1 MRIAFLT
8 SLGHSEKKEKTVSYG
23 RSDNGDGAKRCEQE
37 KQLSPSLF
45 VFSLLSRRAA
55 LQLCERVELNRLVE
69 CYAPRLFGLL
79 RPRRIKL
86 SSICIIDQFLSS
98 LILQLPSILLSH
110 HLHFFPLALRT
121 HRLHVWHSLGP
132 LGCG

>member
-55 LQLCERVELNRLVE
+55 LQLCERVEQASRV
-69 CYAPRLFGLL
+69 LFSWPT
-79 RPRRIKL
+79 RPPSAL
-86 SSICIIDQFLSS
+86 ANETFLE
-98 LILQLPSILLSH
+98 
-110 HLHFFPLALRT
+110 LHNCS
-121 HRLHVWHSLGP
+121 VHS
-132 LGCG
+132 